1 MLTRNIVIKGDDDS
15 EATQYG
21 AHLMIHGHSEHGSI
35 AKIENAEFTLTG

>member
-1 MLTRNIVIKGDDDS
+1 MIKGDENS
-15 EATQYG
+15 ERYMYG